1 MTSINVISMKQVRE
15 REVPYKLD
23 QADVNSPDK
32 CYDLIERVFSLSEEP
47 VEKFGIICLNTK
59 LKVTGMHILAVGGLN
74 EARVGVREVFQAALM
89 NNSYAIILFH
99 NHPSGDTRP
108 SAADADLTEK
118 MVEAGKLLGVR
129 VLDHIIVGYDGFT
142 SFANEGRM

>member
-1 MTSINVISMKQVRE
+1 MTSINVISLKQVRE
-15 REVPYKLD
+15 REVPYNLD
-23 QADVNSPDK
+23 QECANSPDK
-32 CYDLIERVFSLSEEP
+32 CYDLIEQVFSLSEEP

-59 LKVTGMHILAVGGLN
+59 LNVSGMHILAVGGLN
-74 EARVGVREVFQAALM
+74 EAHVEVRTVFQAALM
-89 NNSYAIILFH
+89 NNAYAIVLFH
-99 NHPSGDTRP
+99 NHPSGDTRI
-108 SAADADLTEK
+108 SAADADLTDK

>member
-23 QADVNSPDK
+23 QEAANSPDK
-32 CYDLIERVFSLSEEP
+32 CYALIERVFSLSEEP

-59 LKVTGMHILAVGGLN
+59 LKVAGMHILAVGGLN
-74 EARVGVREVFQAALM
+74 EALVGVREVFQAALM
-89 NNSYAIILFH
+89 NNAYAIILFH

-108 SAADADLTEK
+108 SSSDAAMTDK

-129 VLDHIIVGYDGFT
+129 VLEHIIVGYDGFT
-142 SFANEGRM
+142 SFANEGLI

>member
-23 QADVNSPDK
+23 QEAANSPDK
-32 CYDLIERVFSLSEEP
+32 CYALIERVFSLSEEP

-74 EARVGVREVFQAALM
+74 EALVGVREVFQAALM
-89 NNSYAIILFH
+89 NNAYAIILFH

-108 SAADADLTEK
+108 SSSDAAMTDK

-129 VLDHIIVGYDGFT
+129 VLEHIIVGYDGFT
-142 SFANEGRM
+142 SFANEGLI

>member
-1 MTSINVISMKQVRE
+1 MMSINVVSLKQVRE

-23 QADVNSPDK
+23 QVDVTSPDK
-32 CYDLIERVFSLSEEP
+32 CYALIEHVFALSEEP
-47 VEKFGIICLNTK
+47 VEKFGLICLNTR
-59 LKVTGMHILAVGGLN
+59 LKVNGMHIIAVGGLN
-74 EARVGVREVFQAALM
+74 EAPVEVRTVFQAALM
-89 NNSYAIILFH
+89 NNAYAIILFH

-129 VLDHIIVGYDGFT
+129 VLDHIIVGDGFT
-142 SFANEGRM
+142 SFANEGRI